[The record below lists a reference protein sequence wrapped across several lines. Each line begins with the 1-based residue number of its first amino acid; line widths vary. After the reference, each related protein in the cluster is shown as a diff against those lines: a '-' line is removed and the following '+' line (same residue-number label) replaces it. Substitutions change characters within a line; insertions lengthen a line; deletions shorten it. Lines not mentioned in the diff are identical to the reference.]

1 MSDLGI
7 DADPPSTA
15 GGDEAEVDTAK
26 RRQILD
32 GARRV
37 FFERGFEAASMD
49 AITRAAG
56 VSKATIYA
64 YFPSKERLIAA
75 LVSIEK
81 REQAERFV
89 ELVAEDRPIPEALT
103 VVGART
109 IIAMSRPE
117 AVARLRLVVGIA
129 PRIPEIGRAFYEDGP
144 VFATNRLGDYLARL
158 AAEGRMA
165 VDDPYRAARQFL
177 DLCLA
182 ETSRRIIFGLET
194 EISEREARDHA
205 RIATDV
211 FLRAYPLTD
220 GPPDGAA
227 AVPRT

>member
-7 DADPPSTA
+7 DPDRAEIAGADRA
-15 GGDEAEVDTAK
+15 EADTAK

-64 YFPSKERLIAA
+64 YFPSKEHLIAA

-81 REQAERFV
+81 REQAERFI
-89 ELVAEDRPIPEALT
+89 ELATEERPVAEALAS
-103 VVGART
+103 VGAR
-109 IIAMSRPE
+109 IILAMSRPE

-129 PRIPEIGRAFYEDGP
+129 PRMPEIGRAFYEDGP
-144 VFATNRLGDYLARL
+144 QFATNRLGDYLARL
-158 AAEGRMA
+158 AVEGRMT
-165 VDDPYRAARQFL
+165 VESPYRAARQFL

-182 ETSRRIIFGLET
+182 EMSRRIIFGLET
-194 EISEREARDHA
+194 TISESAAREHA
-205 RIATDV
+205 RIAVAV

-220 GPPDGAA
+220 TGPEAES
-227 AVPRT
+227 

>member
-7 DADPPSTA
+7 DAGRPATA
-15 GGDEAEVDTAK
+15 GEDRGEADTAK

-32 GARRV
+32 GARQV

-64 YFPSKERLIAA
+64 YFPSKEHLIAA

-81 REQAERFV
+81 REQAERFID
-89 ELVAEDRPIPEALT
+89 LVTEDRSIAEALT
-103 VVGART
+103 TLGART
-109 IIAMSRPE
+109 ILAMSRPE

-129 PRIPEIGRAFYEDGP
+129 PRMPEIGRAFHEDGP
-144 VFATNRLGDYLARL
+144 MFSTARLASYLERL

-165 VDDPYRAARQFL
+165 VDHPRRAARQFL

-182 ETSRRIIFGLET
+182 DMSRRIIFGLET
-194 EISEREARDHA
+194 AVTEREAHEHA
-205 RIATDV
+205 GIATEV
-211 FLRAYPLTD
+211 FLRAYPPVEDLGRPADT
-220 GPPDGAA
+220 PSE
-227 AVPRT
+227 

>member
-7 DADPPSTA
+7 DAEGPAAA
-15 GGDEAEVDTAK
+15 GGYRAEAHTAK

-56 VSKATIYA
+56 VSKATLYA
-64 YFPSKERLIAA
+64 YFPSKEHLIAA
-75 LVSIEK
+75 LVGIEK

-89 ELVAEDRPIPEALT
+89 DLVTEGRSIAEALT
-103 VVGART
+103 TLGAR
-109 IIAMSRPE
+109 IILAMSRPE

-129 PRIPEIGRAFYEDGP
+129 PRMPEIGRAFHEDGP
-144 VFATNRLGDYLARL
+144 MFATRKLGDYLARL
-158 AAEGRMA
+158 AAEDRMA
-165 VDDPYRAARQFL
+165 VDQPLRAARQFL

-182 ETSRRIIFGLET
+182 GMSRRIIFGLDTNVT
-194 EISEREARDHA
+194 EQEARETA
-205 RIATDV
+205 RIATEV
-211 FLRAYPLTD
+211 FLRAYPVTE
-220 GPPDGAA
+220 A
-227 AVPRT
+227 R